1 MTLQHTLLFVDDE
14 VDIVDSLHR
23 SFRKGYRTLKATSGA
38 EAIKILA
45 EETVNL
51 IVCDQRMPEISGD
64 QVLKYALEQQ
74 PEAIRILLTGYADTD
89 SLMRCINEAQ
99 IYKYISKP
107 WEPEMLRLTVVRALE
122 SQELSK
128 QKQLVTTALTQ
139 YVSSKVVEQIMADP
153 SRLQLGGERK
163 TLSILFSDLEG
174 FTDLAER
181 MEPEP
186 LTALLNDYL
195 TEMTNII
202 LDEGGTL
209 DKYQGDGIV
218 AFWNAPLDQ
227 ADHAACACRAALR
240 CRQRLTERA
249 DDFAAQAG
257 GVLKARIGLHTGEV
271 VVGNMGSKIRFD
283 YSILG
288 DAANLAS
295 RLESANKLFGTAIMV
310 SEATWLQAGGS
321 NNFIGREIGMVKV
334 AGRSVPV
341 RTFELCAQAGGATEF
356 PDLDAYQKALDLCRS
371 GLWIDAEAAFNNW
384 PDDPLCQAYVKQCRK
399 AQEQGGWDGVWLMD
413 SK

>member
-1 MTLQHTLLFVDDE
+1 MYTLLFVDDE

-23 SFRKGYRTLKATSGA
+23 SFRKGYQILKATSGA
-38 EAIKILA
+38 EAIKIIGEHA
-45 EETVNL
+45 VDL
-51 IVCDQRMPEISGD
+51 IICDQRMPDISGD

-74 PEAIRILLTGYADTD
+74 PRATRILLTGYADTE
-89 SLMRCINEAQ
+89 SLVRCINEAQ
-99 IYKYISKP
+99 IYKYIAKP

-128 QKQLVTTALTQ
+128 QKQLVTDALTQ

-174 FTDLAER
+174 FSRLAER

-195 TEMTNII
+195 TDMSNII

-209 DKYQGDGIV
+209 DKYLGDGIV

-227 ADHAACACRAALR
+227 SDHAARACRAALR
-240 CRQRLTERA
+240 CQQRLVERA
-249 DDFAAQAG
+249 EDFNAMAG
-257 GVLKARIGLHTGEV
+257 AELKARIGLHTGEV
-271 VVGNMGSKIRFD
+271 VVGNIGSKMRFD

-295 RLESANKLFGTAIMV
+295 RLESANKIFGTTIMV
-310 SEATWLQAGGS
+310 SEATWQQAGGGT
-321 NNFIGREIGMVKV
+321 NFIGRELGMLKVTGRNATVKV
-334 AGRSVPV
+334 
-341 RTFELCAQAGGATEF
+341 FELQGQADIAAPVDPTV
-356 PDLDAYQKALDLCRS
+356 YQKALDLCRS
-371 GLWIDAEAAFNNW
+371 GLWADAEALFNTL
-384 PDDPLCQAYVKQCRK
+384 PDDPVCQAYRQQCLK
-399 AQEQGGWDGVWLMD
+399 AQTLGAWDGLWLMD
-413 SK
+413 DK

>member
-1 MTLQHTLLFVDDE
+1 MIMHTLLFVDDE
-14 VDIVDSLHR
+14 VDIVESLQR

-38 EAIKILA
+38 EAIKIISEQA
-45 EETVNL
+45 VDL
-51 IVCDQRMPEISGD
+51 IICDQRMPDISGD

-74 PEAIRILLTGYADTD
+74 PKAIRILLTGYADTE
-89 SLMRCINEAQ
+89 SLVRCINEAQ

-122 SQELSK
+122 SQQLSK
-128 QKQLVTTALTQ
+128 EKQLVTTALSQ

-153 SRLQLGGERK
+153 ARLQLGGERK
-163 TLSILFSDLEG
+163 TLSIFFSDLEG
-174 FTDLAER
+174 FSRLAER

-195 TEMTNII
+195 TEMSNII

-227 ADHAACACRAALR
+227 PDHAACACRAALR
-240 CRQRLTERA
+240 CQQRLAERA
-249 DDFAAQAG
+249 GDFTSRAG
-257 GVLKARIGLHTGEV
+257 GALKARIGLHTGEV
-271 VVGNMGSKIRFD
+271 VVGNIGSKVRFD

-295 RLESANKLFGTAIMV
+295 RLENANKLFGTSIMV
-310 SEATWLQAGGS
+310 SEATWLQAGGDDD
-321 NNFIGREIGMVKV
+321 FIGREIGMIKV
-334 AGRSVPV
+334 TGRNTPIKV
-341 RTFELCAQAGGATEF
+341 FELQNQADKISP
-356 PDLDAYQKALDLCRS
+356 PDLTAYREALSLCHA
-371 GLWIDAEAAFNNW
+371 GLWAEAEAIFSVM
-384 PDDPLCQAYVKQCRK
+384 PDDPVCQAYAEQCRK
-399 AQEQGGWDGVWLMD
+399 AQALGEWDGVWLMNN
-413 SK
+413 K

>member
-1 MTLQHTLLFVDDE
+1 MVIYTLLFVDDE
-14 VDIVDSLHR
+14 VDIVESLQR

-38 EAIKILA
+38 EAIKIINEQA
-45 EETVNL
+45 VDL
-51 IVCDQRMPEISGD
+51 IICDQRMPDISGD
-64 QVLKYALEQQ
+64 QVLKHALEQQ
-74 PEAIRILLTGYADTD
+74 PQAIRILLTGYADTE
-89 SLMRCINEAQ
+89 SLVRCINEAQ

-153 SRLQLGGERK
+153 TRLQLGGERK
-163 TLSILFSDLEG
+163 TLSIFFSDLEG
-174 FTDLAER
+174 FSCLAER

-195 TEMTNII
+195 TDMSNII

-209 DKYQGDGIV
+209 DKYLGDGIV

-227 ADHAACACRAALR
+227 PDHAACACRAALR
-240 CRQRLTERA
+240 CQQRLTERA
-249 DDFAAQAG
+249 EEFTSRAG
-257 GVLKARIGLHTGEV
+257 GALKARIGLHTGEV
-271 VVGNMGSKIRFD
+271 VVGNIGSKVRFD

-310 SEATWLQAGGS
+310 SETTWLQAGGDVD
-321 NNFIGREIGMVKV
+321 FIGREIGMIKV
-334 AGRSVPV
+334 AGRNTPV
-341 RTFELCAQAGGATEF
+341 KVYELQNQVDKTSP
-356 PDLDAYQKALDLCRS
+356 PDLTAYREALGLYHA
-371 GLWIDAEAAFNNW
+371 GLWAEAEAIFSAMS
-384 PDDPLCQAYVKQCRK
+384 DDPVCQAYVKQCRK
-399 AQEQGGWDGVWLMD
+399 AQALGEWDGVWLINN
-413 SK
+413 K

>member
-1 MTLQHTLLFVDDE
+1 MPMHTLLFVDDE
-14 VDIVDSLHR
+14 VDIVDSLLR

-38 EAIKILA
+38 EAIKILGA
-45 EETVNL
+45 EAVDL
-51 IVCDQRMPEISGD
+51 IICDQRMPDISGD

-74 PEAIRILLTGYADTD
+74 PQAIRILLTGYADTE
-89 SLMRCINEAQ
+89 SLVRCINEAQ

-174 FTDLAER
+174 FSRLAER

-195 TEMTNII
+195 TDMSNII

-227 ADHAACACRAALR
+227 PDHAASACRAALR
-240 CRQRLTERA
+240 CQQRLTERA
-249 DDFAAQAG
+249 EDFKAKAG
-257 GVLKARIGLHTGEV
+257 SELKARIGLHTGEV
-271 VVGNMGSKIRFD
+271 VVGNMGSKMRFD

-295 RLESANKLFGTAIMV
+295 RLESANKIFGTAIMV

-321 NNFIGREIGMVKV
+321 NDFIGREIGMIKV
-334 AGRSVPV
+334 AGRNTPV
-341 RTFELCAQAGGATEF
+341 RVFELQGQIGTTASSELTV
-356 PDLDAYQKALDLCRS
+356 YQEALDLCRA
-371 GLWIDAEAAFNNW
+371 GLWTEAEAIFNTL
-384 PDDPLCQAYVKQCRK
+384 PDDPVCQAYGKQCRK
-399 AQEQGGWDGVWLMD
+399 AQAVGDWDSVWLMD
-413 SK
+413 NK

>member
-1 MTLQHTLLFVDDE
+1 MHTLLFVDDE

-38 EAIKILA
+38 EAIKILS
-45 EETVNL
+45 EEAVDL
-51 IVCDQRMPEISGD
+51 IICDQRMPEISGD

-74 PEAIRILLTGYADTD
+74 PQAIRILLTGYADTE

-174 FTDLAER
+174 FSRLAER

-195 TEMTNII
+195 TDMSNII

-227 ADHAACACRAALR
+227 PDHAASACRAALR
-240 CRQRLTERA
+240 CQQRLKERA
-249 DDFAAQAG
+249 EDFTARAG
-257 GVLKARIGLHTGEV
+257 GELKARIGLHTGEV

-310 SEATWLQAGGS
+310 SEATWQQAGGG
-321 NNFIGREIGMVKV
+321 NDFIGREIGMIKV
-334 AGRSVPV
+334 AGRNTPV
-341 RTFELCAQAGGATEF
+341 KVFELQGQAGTTASA
-356 PDLDAYQKALDLCRS
+356 DLAAYHGALDLCHA
-371 GLWIDAEAAFNNW
+371 GLWAEAEAVFNSL
-384 PDDPLCQAYVKQCRK
+384 PDDSVSQAYAKQCRK
-399 AQEQGGWDGVWLMD
+399 AQALGGWDGVWLMD
-413 SK
+413 NK

>member
-1 MTLQHTLLFVDDE
+1 MDTHTLLFVDDE
-14 VDIVDSLHR
+14 ADIVDSLNR
-23 SFRKGYRTLKATSGA
+23 SFRKGYRVLKATSGGD
-38 EAIKILA
+38 AIKVIDKQALD
-45 EETVNL
+45 L
-51 IVCDQRMPEISGD
+51 IICDQRMPDINGD
-64 QVLKYALEQQ
+64 QVLKHALEQQ
-74 PEAIRILLTGYADTD
+74 PQAIRILLTGYADTE
-89 SLMRCINEAQ
+89 SLVRCINEAQ

-128 QKQLVTTALTQ
+128 EKNLVTSALSQ

-153 SRLQLGGERK
+153 TRLQLGGERK
-163 TLSILFSDLEG
+163 TLSIFFSDLEG
-174 FTDLAER
+174 FSRLAER
-181 MEPEP
+181 LEPEP

-195 TEMTNII
+195 TDMSNII

-227 ADHAACACRAALR
+227 PDHAACACRAALR
-240 CRQRLTERA
+240 CQQRLAERA
-249 DDFAAQAG
+249 EEFTSRAG

-271 VVGNMGSKIRFD
+271 VVGNIGSKVRFD

-295 RLESANKLFGTAIMV
+295 RLENANKLFGTSIMV
-310 SEATWLQAGGS
+310 SEATWLQAGGDID
-321 NNFIGREIGMVKV
+321 FIGREIGMIKV
-334 AGRSVPV
+334 AGRNTPV
-341 RTFELCAQAGGATEF
+341 KVFELQNQTSNASP
-356 PDLDAYQKALDLCRS
+356 PDLTAYREALGLCHANLWTKAGAL
-371 GLWIDAEAAFNNW
+371 FNAM
-384 PDDPLCQAYVKQCRK
+384 PDDPVCQAYAEQCRK
-399 AQEQGGWDGVWLMD
+399 AQALGEWDGVWLMD

>member
-1 MTLQHTLLFVDDE
+1 MVIHTLLFVDDE
-14 VDIVDSLHR
+14 IDIVDSLHR

-38 EAIKILA
+38 EAVKIISEQA
-45 EETVNL
+45 VDL
-51 IVCDQRMPEISGD
+51 IICDQRMPDISGD
-64 QVLKYALEQQ
+64 QVLKHALEQQ
-74 PEAIRILLTGYADTD
+74 PQAIRILLTGYADTE
-89 SLMRCINEAQ
+89 SLVRCINEAQ

-153 SRLQLGGERK
+153 ARLQLGGERK
-163 TLSILFSDLEG
+163 TLSIFFSDLEG
-174 FTDLAER
+174 FSRLAER

-195 TEMTNII
+195 TDMSNII

-227 ADHAACACRAALR
+227 PDHAALACRAALR
-240 CRQRLTERA
+240 CQQRLTERA
-249 DDFAAQAG
+249 EEFASRAG
-257 GVLKARIGLHTGEV
+257 CALKARIGLHTGEV
-271 VVGNMGSKIRFD
+271 VVGNIGSKVRFD

-295 RLESANKLFGTAIMV
+295 RLENANKLFGTSIIV
-310 SEATWLQAGGS
+310 SEATWLQAGGDLDF
-321 NNFIGREIGMVKV
+321 NGREIGMIKV
-334 AGRSVPV
+334 TGRNTP
-341 RTFELCAQAGGATEF
+341 
-356 PDLDAYQKALDLCRS
+356 
-371 GLWIDAEAAFNNW
+371 
-384 PDDPLCQAYVKQCRK
+384 
-399 AQEQGGWDGVWLMD
+399 
-413 SK
+413 

>member
-1 MTLQHTLLFVDDE
+1 MSMHTLLFVDDE
-14 VDIVDSLHR
+14 VDIVDSLQR

-45 EETVNL
+45 TEAVDL
-51 IVCDQRMPEISGD
+51 IICDQRMPEISGD

-74 PEAIRILLTGYADTD
+74 PQAIRILLTGYADTE

-122 SQELSK
+122 SQDLSK

-139 YVSSKVVEQIMADP
+139 YVSCKVVEQIMADP

-174 FTDLAER
+174 FSRLAER

-195 TEMTNII
+195 TDMSNII

-227 ADHAACACRAALR
+227 PDHAASACRAALR
-240 CRQRLTERA
+240 CQQRLKERA
-249 DDFAAQAG
+249 GDFKATAG
-257 GVLKARIGLHTGEV
+257 CELKARIGLHTGEV

-295 RLESANKLFGTAIMV
+295 RLESANKVFGTAIMV
-310 SEATWLQAGGS
+310 SEATWLQAGGG
-321 NNFIGREIGMVKV
+321 NDFIGREIGMIKV
-334 AGRSVPV
+334 VGRDAPV
-341 RTFELCAQAGGATEF
+341 RVFELQGQAGMTAS
-356 PDLDAYQKALDLCRS
+356 PDLAGYREALDLCRA
-371 GLWIDAEAAFNNW
+371 GLWAEAEAIFNSL
-384 PDDPLCQAYVKQCRK
+384 PDDPVCQAYVKQCRK
-399 AQEQGGWDGVWLMD
+399 AQALGGWDGVWLMD
-413 SK
+413 DK

>member
-1 MTLQHTLLFVDDE
+1 MTIHTLLFVDDE

-38 EAIKILA
+38 EAIKIIA
-45 EETVNL
+45 EQAVDL
-51 IVCDQRMPEISGD
+51 IICDQRMPDVSGD

-74 PEAIRILLTGYADTD
+74 PHAIRILLTGYADTE
-89 SLMRCINEAQ
+89 SLVRCINEAQ
-99 IYKYISKP
+99 IYKYLSKP

-122 SQELSK
+122 NQDLSK
-128 QKQLVTTALTQ
+128 QKQLVTTALSQ
-139 YVSSKVVEQIMADP
+139 YVSSKVVEQIMLDP

-174 FTDLAER
+174 FSRLAER

-195 TEMTNII
+195 TDMSNII

-209 DKYQGDGIV
+209 DKYLGDGIV

-240 CRQRLTERA
+240 CQQRLLERA
-249 DDFAAQAG
+249 DDFTAQAG
-257 GVLKARIGLHTGEV
+257 GALKARIGLHTGEV
-271 VVGNMGSKIRFD
+271 VVGNMGSKVRFD

-295 RLESANKLFGTAIMV
+295 RLESANKHFGTAIMV
-310 SEATWLQAGGS
+310 SETTWQQAGGS
-321 NNFIGREIGMVKV
+321 VNFSGRELGMIKVLGRNTPVKV
-334 AGRSVPV
+334 
-341 RTFELCAQAGGATEF
+341 FELQGLAQTTVAF
-356 PDLDAYQKALDLCRS
+356 DVNDYQNALDLCHT
-371 GLWIDAEAAFNNW
+371 GHWIQAETLFNTLPN
-384 PDDPLCQAYVKQCRK
+384 DSVCQTYAQQCRN
-399 AQEQGGWDGVWLMD
+399 AQALGSWDGVWLMD
-413 SK
+413 NK

>member
-1 MTLQHTLLFVDDE
+1 MSTYTLLFVDDE

-45 EETVNL
+45 EQTVDL

-89 SLMRCINEAQ
+89 SLMRCINDAQ

-128 QKQLVTTALTQ
+128 QKQLVTNALTQ

-240 CRQRLTERA
+240 CQQRLAERA
-249 DDFAAQAG
+249 GDFAAQAG

-334 AGRSVPV
+334 AGRSAPV
-341 RTFELCAQAGGATEF
+341 KVFELQGQAGTSAS
-356 PDLDAYQKALDLCRS
+356 PDMAAYRQALDLCRV

-384 PDDPLCQAYVKQCRK
+384 PDDPLCQAYIQQCRK
-399 AQEQGGWDGVWLMD
+399 AQEQGGWDGVWVMD
-413 SK
+413 NK

>member
-1 MTLQHTLLFVDDE
+1 MAMRTLLFVDDE

-23 SFRKGYRTLKATSGA
+23 SFRKGYLTLKTTSGA
-38 EAIKILA
+38 EAIKIIGEQA
-45 EETVNL
+45 VDL
-51 IVCDQRMPEISGD
+51 IICDQRMPDISGD
-64 QVLKYALEQQ
+64 LVLKYALEQQ
-74 PEAIRILLTGYADTD
+74 PEAIRILLTGYADTE
-89 SLMRCINEAQ
+89 SLVRCINEAQ

-139 YVSSKVVEQIMADP
+139 YVSSKVVEQIMDEP

-174 FTDLAER
+174 FSRLAER

-195 TEMTNII
+195 TEMSNII

-209 DKYQGDGIV
+209 DKYLGDGIV

-227 ADHAACACRAALR
+227 PDHAASACRAALR
-240 CRQRLTERA
+240 CQQRLTERA
-249 DDFAAQAG
+249 ESFTDQAG
-257 GVLKARIGLHTGEV
+257 AALKARIGLHTGEV
-271 VVGNMGSKIRFD
+271 VVGNIGSKIRFD

-295 RLESANKLFGTAIMV
+295 RLESANKIFGTAIMV
-310 SEATWLQAGGS
+310 SEATWLQVGGDLD
-321 NNFIGREIGMVKV
+321 FIGREIGMIKV
-334 AGRSVPV
+334 AGRSSRVKV
-341 RTFELCAQAGGATEF
+341 FELQGQVGTSAF
-356 PDLDAYQKALDLCRS
+356 PDLTAYQEALDLCRT
-371 GLWIDAEAAFNNW
+371 GCWAEAEVLFRTV
-384 PDDPLCQAYVKQCRK
+384 PDDPVCQVYAQQCRK
-399 AQEQGGWDGVWLMD
+399 AQALGGWDGVWMMD
-413 SK
+413 NK

>member
-1 MTLQHTLLFVDDE
+1 MSTHTLLFVDDE

-38 EAIKILA
+38 EAIKILEA
-45 EETVNL
+45 EAVDL
-51 IVCDQRMPEISGD
+51 IICDQRMPEISGD

-74 PEAIRILLTGYADTD
+74 PQAIRILLTGYADTE

-139 YVSSKVVEQIMADP
+139 YVSSKVVEQIMDDP

-174 FTDLAER
+174 FSRLAER

-195 TEMTNII
+195 TDMSNII

-218 AFWNAPLDQ
+218 AFWNVPLDQ
-227 ADHAACACRAALR
+227 SDHAASACRAALR
-240 CRQRLTERA
+240 CQQRLKERA
-249 DDFAAQAG
+249 EDFTAKAG
-257 GVLKARIGLHTGEV
+257 VELKTRIGLHTGEV
-271 VVGNMGSKIRFD
+271 VVGNMGSKMRFD

-310 SEATWLQAGGS
+310 SEATWLQAGGG
-321 NNFIGREIGMVKV
+321 NDFTGREIGMIKV
-334 AGRSVPV
+334 AGRSTPV
-341 RTFELCAQAGGATEF
+341 RVFELQGQAGATVSS
-356 PDLDAYQKALDLCRS
+356 DMAVYQEALGLCRS
-371 GLWIDAEAAFNNW
+371 GLWTEAEAIFNTL
-384 PDDPLCQAYVKQCRK
+384 PDDPVCQAY
-399 AQEQGGWDGVWLMD
+399 AQKCSKVQALGSWDGVWLMD
-413 SK
+413 NK

>member
-1 MTLQHTLLFVDDE
+1 MVIHTLLFVDDE

-38 EAIKILA
+38 EAVKIIS
-45 EETVNL
+45 EQTVDL
-51 IVCDQRMPEISGD
+51 IICDQRMPDISGD
-64 QVLKYALEQQ
+64 QVLKHALEQQ
-74 PEAIRILLTGYADTD
+74 PQAIRILLTGYADTE
-89 SLMRCINEAQ
+89 SLVRCINEAQ

-153 SRLQLGGERK
+153 ARLQLGGERK
-163 TLSILFSDLEG
+163 TLSIFFSDLEG
-174 FTDLAER
+174 FSRLAER

-195 TEMTNII
+195 TDMSNII

-227 ADHAACACRAALR
+227 PDHAALACRAALR
-240 CRQRLTERA
+240 CQQRLTERA
-249 DDFAAQAG
+249 EEFASRAG
-257 GVLKARIGLHTGEV
+257 CALKARIGLHTGEV
-271 VVGNMGSKIRFD
+271 VVGNIGSKVRFD

-295 RLESANKLFGTAIMV
+295 RLENANKLFGTSIIV
-310 SEATWLQAGGS
+310 SEATWLQAGGDLDF
-321 NNFIGREIGMVKV
+321 NGREIGMIKVTGRNTPVKI
-334 AGRSVPV
+334 
-341 RTFELCAQAGGATEF
+341 FELQQPIAETAP
-356 PDLDAYQKALDLCRS
+356 PDQTAYRKALDLCHA
-371 GLWIDAEAAFNNW
+371 GFWAEAEALFSAL
-384 PDDPLCQAYVKQCRK
+384 PDDPVCQAYAKQCRN
-399 AQEQGGWDGVWLMD
+399 ALSLGEWDGVWLMD